1 MSNRPAIAPSLGQAV
16 LSSESHIAE
25 LKAELANAIH
35 RSERRQIEA
44 DLRAAEAAIYMLA
57 GLRETAA
64 DFRGAHAELAALL
77 AA

>member
-1 MSNRPAIAPSLGQAV
+1 MSNRPATTPSLGQAV
-16 LSSESHIAE
+16 LSYEIHIAE

-44 DLRAAEAAIYMLA
+44 DLRAAETALA

-64 DFRGAHAELAALL
+64 DFRGARAELAALL

>member
-1 MSNRPAIAPSLGQAV
+1 MSNRPATTPPLAQAV
-16 LSSESHIAE
+16 LSYETHIAE

-44 DLRAAEAAIYMLA
+44 DLRAAEAVLA
-57 GLRETAA
+57 GLCETAA
-64 DFRGAHAELAALL
+64 DFRGARAELAALL